1 MRKTEAAAKSPM
13 AMKTGSQKS
22 LRGARVVTSPKR
34 SDNGID
40 PVKLEIYWN
49 RLISIASE
57 QAATMVNSSFSA
69 VLGDMED
76 LSAGVFDA
84 NGVMMAQ
91 SVQGAPGHLG
101 SLSAGVKSFL
111 AKFALK
117 DIAPGDVLITNDPWL
132 VSGHKHDITVV
143 TPVFHR
149 KRLVAFTASN
159 CHTVDIGGRIFSA
172 AATEVYEEG
181 LQIPRMKLF
190 EGGRRNDTLFNI
202 IEENVRSPQLVLG
215 DLMAQVS
222 ANETAARR
230 VVAFMLEHKLTHLD
244 AISDAITSRTA
255 RLMRR
260 AIARLP
266 DGVYRDHVRL
276 DGFDT
281 PLEIHVS
288 IEVRGNKITVD
299 YDGTS
304 LQVPK
309 GINSVLNFTEA
320 FTRYALKCLLAPD
333 SPNNDGSFAPI
344 EVRAPQGSIVNAK
357 FPAPVG
363 GRHLVGLYIPGVI
376 FGALASIAPA
386 RLVADSSVLSAITL
400 AGQNARDQPYVFTF
414 FSSGGMGGR
423 ASKDGLDATAFPS
436 NVANVPVEV
445 MEHATPALFTR
456 RELIADSFGL
466 GQFRGGAGQRI
477 GLVLRG
483 VESARVS
490 CMVERT
496 ESAPRGLSGGGAG
509 KVASVSVDGKHIDPK
524 QALILTAGQELLLE
538 TPGGG
543 GFGPV
548 AKRTETAI
556 SHDRSAGLSNT

>member
-1 MRKTEAAAKSPM
+1 MRNPEKIMKMTTKAVKAAKPAKVVSV
-13 AMKTGSQKS
+13 
-22 LRGARVVTSPKR
+22 ARPAA
-34 SDNGID
+34 DNID

-84 NGVMMAQ
+84 HGVMMAQ

-111 AKFALK
+111 VKFPLK
-117 DIAPGDVLITNDPWL
+117 DIHPGDVLITNDPWL

-149 KRLVAFTASN
+149 KQLVAFTASN

-190 EGGRRNDTLFNI
+190 ERGARNETLFTI

-230 VVAFMLEHKLTHLD
+230 IVSFMLEHKIARLD
-244 AISDAITSRTA
+244 AISHAITSRTA
-255 RLMRR
+255 RLMRQ
-260 AIARLP
+260 AIAKLP
-266 DGVYRDHVRL
+266 DGVYRDHAKL

-288 IEVRGNKITVD
+288 IEIRGSRIVVD
-299 YDGTS
+299 FAGTS
-304 LQVPK
+304 PQVPK
-309 GINSVLNFTEA
+309 GINSVINFTEA
-320 FTRYALKCLLAPD
+320 FTRYALKCLLAPE
-333 SPNNDGSFAPI
+333 SPNNDGSFEPI
-344 EVRAPQGSIVNAK
+344 EVRAPQASIVNAK

-376 FGALASIAPA
+376 FGALAALAPD

-400 AGQNARDQPYVFTF
+400 AGQNAREQPYVFTF

-445 MEHATPALFTR
+445 MEHATPALFTC
-456 RELIADSFGL
+456 RELIADSFGE

-477 GLVLRG
+477 GLKLRG
-483 VESARVS
+483 VASARVS

-496 ESAPRGLSGGGAG
+496 EAAPRGLSGGAAG
-509 KVASVSVDGKHIDPK
+509 KLASVSVAGKQIDPK
-524 QALILTAGQELLLE
+524 QALILHAGEELVLE

-543 GFGPV
+543 GFGP
-548 AKRTETAI
+548 AAARNSTAI
-556 SHDRSAGLSNT
+556 AHDRSTGLTGT